1 MRKIWLL
8 AGVALLGAALAI
20 GAIACGDDDDDGG
33 DGPAAT
39 QPAGETPQATEPSEV
54 PTSPG
59 GEPTSAPG
67 AFTTVVA
74 SENPLG
80 TILTTF
86 DGYTLYTFDSDTAGV
101 PTCTGDCANTWQPL
115 VIPGA
120 PTAGEGVSG
129 TLDLVARDDGSMQ
142 VTLDGKPLYLYSGD
156 PAVGDTN
163 GDGFGGVWHVVT
175 LG

>member
-1 MRKIWLL
+1 MRRIWLL
-8 AGVALLGAALAI
+8 LGIALLGAILAL
-20 GAIACGDDDDDGG
+20 GAIACGDDDEGDDGG
-33 DGPAAT
+33 SPT
-39 QPAGETPQATEPSEV
+39 ATEQAAEPTSPSEE

-59 GEPTSAPG
+59 GQPTSAPG

-86 DGYTLYTFDSDTAGV
+86 DGYTLYTFDSDSGGV
-101 PTCTGDCANTWQPL
+101 PTCTGDCATTWPPL

-142 VTLDGKPLYLYSGD
+142 VTLDGKPLYMYSGD

>member
-1 MRKIWLL
+1 MKKHWLFIGIALMTAVL
-8 AGVALLGAALAI
+8 AV
-20 GAIACGDDDDDGG
+20 GAIACSDDKKDNGG
-33 DGPAAT
+33 ADPTAT
-39 QPAGETPQATEPSEV
+39 AEVAETPTAAAD
-54 PTSPG
+54 
-59 GEPTSAPG
+59 GEPTSPPG

-74 SENPLG
+74 SESPDLG

-86 DGYTLYTFDSDTAGV
+86 DGFTLYTFDNDTGGV

-115 VIPGA
+115 VILGT

-156 PAVGDTN
+156 SAVGDTN
-163 GDGFGGVWHVVT
+163 GDGILGIWHVVSV
-175 LG
+175 GG